1 MGNDYSLSGLGVK
14 FGDGGGG
21 WDGVQDD
28 VTGVDDAIAQLQETA
43 DAESYASSDAHFY
56 RNVDDFPTSSDAG
69 GASLGD
75 IFSNVGNSIGDTL
88 AGIGDGLGG
97 IISGGL
103 DGVKSV
109 LGSLGI
115 NTNNMGSGAINNLA
129 RSLIGNTG
137 LSSAQLQNLLKSTNF
152 RNASPS
158 QQADAL
164 RYLQQQHALLSR
176 TGASSG
182 LASDG
187 INYNS
192 IFNSSGSAATG
203 DGFGGDPS
211 VGAFGGSNAN
221 ASSEQALKDFM
232 IQKGYPQDEMN
243 AVFSSKDP
251 TVRMTIRGQMIAM
264 NEANQRTLLTMMQ
277 ETRKNYDSMA
287 LDAARN
293 IKVG

>member
-1 MGNDYSLSGLGVK
+1 MGIDGIDGIGS
-14 FGDGGGG
+14 DGGGWNVYDQEDADAG
-21 WDGVQDD
+21 AAAIDYAEYQD
-28 VTGVDDAIAQLQETA
+28 TSSILEETA
-43 DAESYASSDAHFY
+43 GDVGGSS
-56 RNVDDFPTSSDAG
+56 
-69 GASLGD
+69 SLGD
-75 IFSNVGNSIGDTL
+75 IFSDVGNNIGDTL
-88 AGIGDGLGG
+88 AGLGVGVAG
-97 IISGGL
+97 IIGGGL
-103 DGVKSV
+103 DGVNSV
-109 LGSLGI
+109 LRSLGI

-129 RSLIGNTG
+129 RSLLGNTG
-137 LSSAQLQNLLKSTNF
+137 LTSAQMQNLLKSTNF

-164 RYLQQQHALLSR
+164 RYLQQQHALLSA
-176 TGASSG
+176 TGARSG
-182 LASDG
+182 SVLNDG

>member
-1 MGNDYSLSGLGVK
+1 MGIDGLGSN
-14 FGDGGGG
+14 FDIGAYE
-21 WDGVQDD
+21 QS
-28 VTGVDDAIAQLQETA
+28 VDDDDQAMGQAMRDLQESS
-43 DAESYASSDAHFY
+43 DAESYAASDAHFY
-56 RNVDDFPTSSDAG
+56 NGVDTSGDAG
-69 GASLGD
+69 GSTSLGD
-75 IFSNVGNSIGDTL
+75 IFSNVGNNIGDTL

-115 NTNNMGSGAINNLA
+115 NTNNMGSQAINHLA

-137 LSSAQLQNLLKSTNF
+137 LSAAQMQNLLKSTNF

-164 RYLQQQHALLSR
+164 RYLQQQHALLSA

-182 LASDG
+182 LASNG

-232 IQKGYPQDEMN
+232 IQKGYPKDEMD

-251 TVRMTIRGQMIAM
+251 TVRMGIRGQMLAR
-264 NEANQRTLLTMMQ
+264 NEAAQQALLTMMLN
-277 ETRKNYDSMA
+277 TTKNYEKMA
-287 LDAARN
+287 EQAANAIRTA
-293 IKVG
+293 